1 MNTHAY
7 THSHTN
13 THVCKHID
21 TQMKAN
27 MKNKMEGRPRW
38 LLKGQPRPYKKL
50 RLLNHGT
57 YEQLPSGLTHD
68 KRVGSK
74 YI

>member
-1 MNTHAY
+1 MGGEDDKNDEKIVKARKKLMNTHAY

-27 MKNKMEGRPRW
+27 MKN
-38 LLKGQPRPYKKL
+38 
-50 RLLNHGT
+50 
-57 YEQLPSGLTHD
+57 
-68 KRVGSK
+68 
-74 YI
+74 I